1 MGKNDIKDIK
11 SVKTGLCF
19 DCKFY
24 TETVEYN
31 ECAIT
36 REYCFRAFQVSDC
49 EYYEKRGKVH
59 DAGISEG

>member
-1 MGKNDIKDIK
+1 MGKNDIK